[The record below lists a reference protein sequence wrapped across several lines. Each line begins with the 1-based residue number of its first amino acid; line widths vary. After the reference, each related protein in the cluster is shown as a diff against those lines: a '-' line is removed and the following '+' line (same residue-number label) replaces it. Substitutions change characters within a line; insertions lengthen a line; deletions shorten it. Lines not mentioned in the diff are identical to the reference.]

1 MGNKAMARSGLAHSV
16 PRNLILFR
24 LSLRYDL
31 ILGASSGR
39 WKPCDNRHLL
49 GKGVPKTNT
58 ENGSLMFALR
68 RSYVFDDHVR
78 PEKAFWLWF
87 SPAPLRVRVRV
98 ERTVRACFQNLFLLH
113 TKSLVYCVRNLDSR
127 RACIPIRTP
136 AIPGK

>member
-1 MGNKAMARSGLAHSV
+1 MARSGLAHSV

-58 ENGSLMFALR
+58 ENGSLMSLCVGVMFSMTTSDQRKLFGFGSVLR
-68 RSYVFDDHVR
+68 R
-78 PEKAFWLWF
+78 
-87 SPAPLRVRVRV
+87 
-98 ERTVRACFQNLFLLH
+98 
-113 TKSLVYCVRNLDSR
+113 
-127 RACIPIRTP
+127 
-136 AIPGK
+136 